1 MFIELKNVTKKY
13 GDGENAV
20 YALRSTN
27 LEMEEGEIV
36 VALGP
41 SGSGKSTLLNII
53 GGLDNA
59 DEGSVKI
66 GDLQLSNMKSNQ
78 LSEYRRKD
86 IGFIFQTYNLVSDL
100 TAYENA
106 ELITDTANDIIPVD
120 TLFEELGL
128 TQYKDHFPKELS
140 GGQQQRVAIARAM
153 VKKPRILLCDEPTA
167 ALDSKSS
174 KDVLTLI
181 EKMNKK
187 YKTTIIIIT
196 HNEIIAGMAD
206 RIIKLKDG
214 KIVENYKNPNKIS
227 SDELEM

>member
-1 MFIELKNVTKKY
+1 MFIELKKVTKKY
-13 GDGENAV
+13 GSGENAV
-20 YALRSTN
+20 YALRSTD
-27 LEMEEGEIV
+27 LEMEEGEIA

-53 GGLDNA
+53 GGLDNV
-59 DEGSVKI
+59 DEGSVKV
-66 GDLQLSNMKSNQ
+66 GDKQLSDMRSGQ

-106 ELITDTANDIIPVD
+106 ELISDTADDTIPVD

-174 KDVLTLI
+174 KDVLSLI
-181 EKMNKK
+181 EKMNKE

-214 KIVENYKNPNKIS
+214 EIRENYKNPNKIS

>member
-1 MFIELKNVTKKY
+1 MFIELKKVTKKY
-13 GDGENAV
+13 GSGENAV
-20 YALRSTN
+20 YALRSTD
-27 LEMEEGEIV
+27 LEMEEGEIA

-53 GGLDNA
+53 GGLDNV
-59 DEGSVKI
+59 DEGSVKV
-66 GDLQLSNMKSNQ
+66 GDKQLSDMRSGQ
-78 LSEYRRKD
+78 LSDYRRKD

-106 ELITDTANDIIPVD
+106 ELISDTADDTIPVD

-174 KDVLTLI
+174 KDVLSLI
-181 EKMNKK
+181 EKMNKE

-214 KIVENYKNPNKIS
+214 EIRENYKNPNKIS

>member
-13 GDGENAV
+13 GSGENAV
-20 YALRSTN
+20 YALRSTD
-27 LEMEEGEIV
+27 LEMEEGEIA

-53 GGLDNA
+53 GGLDNV

-66 GDLQLSNMKSNQ
+66 GDKQLSDMRSGQ
-78 LSEYRRKD
+78 LSAYRRKD

-106 ELITDTANDIIPVD
+106 ELISDTADDTIPVD

-174 KDVLTLI
+174 KDVLSLI
-181 EKMNKK
+181 EKMNKE

-214 KIVENYKNPNKIS
+214 EIRENYKNPNKIS